1 MVSETKPTQSVFY
14 ANTDMYGHSDDL
26 WLPFT
31 NGQRYADTTV
41 MDQLYVMML
50 VFGREIA
57 LTNNASTD
65 FDNPQGSLKGI
76 IAAAYPLG
84 AILSL
89 PLIPIINGRLGRRWS
104 IFIGSFIM
112 VIASLV
118 QGFANSG
125 KYNRYK
131 YGDLTDRLNI
141 CSWFLYS
148 CSLDPWFR
156 HPALFSI
163 RILLDWRIG
172 ISKGIN
178 LSLSNKTLLTV
189 TRNEQS

>member
-1 MVSETKPTQSVFY
+1 MVSEAKSTQSLLY
-14 ANTDMYGHSDDL
+14 AHTDMYGHSDDL

-31 NGQRYADTTV
+31 DGQCYADITV
-41 MDQLYVMML
+41 MDQLYVMMF
-50 VFGREIA
+50 VFEPGATLI
-57 LTNNASTD
+57 NNLSID

-89 PLIPIINGRLGRRWS
+89 PLIPIINDRLGRRWS

-125 KYNRYK
+125 KYNRSEYE
-131 YGDLTDRLNI
+131 GRNDRLNI
-141 CSWFLYS
+141 HSWFLYR
-148 CSLDPWFR
+148 CTLNPWFR
-156 HPALFSI
+156 HPSLFNI
-163 RILLDWRIG
+163 RFLTDWRIG
-172 ISKGIN
+172 ISKGV
-178 LSLSNKTLLTV
+178 NKPFAV
-189 TRNEQS
+189 